1 MKAEPDL
8 KLVIFD
14 RDGTLNEPRADY
26 VKGPEEWVP
35 IPGALEAVAKL
46 NHAGWHAVVAC
57 NQAGVGRGLFDVSA
71 LNGMHL
77 KLNQM
82 LAKVGGRLD
91 AIFMCPH
98 TPEDGCDCRKPAP
111 GLYREIGV
119 RYGVDLSGVPAVG
132 DTYIDLQACAAA
144 GCEPHLV
151 LSGKAATLSP
161 EQVELMVAQV
171 PGTQVHTD
179 LGAFADF
186 LIERDS
192 ARQAELGSRAI
203 GGRD

>member
-1 MKAEPDL
+1 
-8 KLVIFD
+8 
-14 RDGTLNEPRADY
+14 
-26 VKGPEEWVP
+26 
-35 IPGALEAVAKL
+35 
-46 NHAGWHAVVAC
+46 
-57 NQAGVGRGLFDVSA
+57 
-71 LNGMHL
+71 MHL